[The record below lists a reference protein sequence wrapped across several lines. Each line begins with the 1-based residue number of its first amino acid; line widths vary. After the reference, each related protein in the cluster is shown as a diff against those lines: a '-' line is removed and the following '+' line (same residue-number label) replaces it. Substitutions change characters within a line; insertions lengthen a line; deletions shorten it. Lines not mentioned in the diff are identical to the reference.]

1 MNNGFIFLIAG
12 EPSESKVAIAQK
24 IAGDYALGFMG
35 HYPSNVLWRTNDVI
49 ICDAPEDV
57 IEAKKSYRGY
67 SDLLTIL
74 VSDMRHEEWEGTSDI
89 ADLVVDP
96 DDPEI
101 PATMIVKSVAEL
113 IAEKRLDHQALAVY
127 GP

>member
-67 SDLLTIL
+67 SDILTIL

-96 DDPEI
+96 DSRDSGYYDSQKCGRANRRKAI
-101 PATMIVKSVAEL
+101 KS
-113 IAEKRLDHQALAVY
+113 QALAVY

>member
-57 IEAKKSYRGY
+57 IEAKKKLSR
-67 SDLLTIL
+67 LF
-74 VSDMRHEEWEGTSDI
+74 RH
-89 ADLVVDP
+89 P
-96 DDPEI
+96 D
-101 PATMIVKSVAEL
+101 
-113 IAEKRLDHQALAVY
+113 RF
-127 GP
+127 G

>member
-24 IAGDYALGFMG
+24 IAGDYALGFME

-57 IEAKKSYRGY
+57 IEAKKA
-67 SDLLTIL
+67 IE
-74 VSDMRHEEWEGTSDI
+74 VIPTS
-89 ADLVVDP
+89 
-96 DDPEI
+96 
-101 PATMIVKSVAEL
+101 
-113 IAEKRLDHQALAVY
+113 
-127 GP
+127 